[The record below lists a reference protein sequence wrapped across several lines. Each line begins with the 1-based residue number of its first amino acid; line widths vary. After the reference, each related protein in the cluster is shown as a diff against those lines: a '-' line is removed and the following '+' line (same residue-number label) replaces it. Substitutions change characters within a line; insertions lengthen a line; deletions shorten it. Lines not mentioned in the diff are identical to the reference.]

1 MVRWTHNKPRQ
12 KFPSLPSTTAHS
24 VIESR
29 VGSSHSELLLQLSSL
44 RLTSDL
50 CNFVHIVSERLGTLR
65 HVSWRRARGP
75 RRAPRRHG
83 QCAMGREP
91 RSQHQIRRQTR
102 RAVSCMASAACRRV
116 PSRATSEAN
125 SLLNPQD
132 YKVPV
137 ATALSKKES
146 HIVECYLLVREQV
159 HASPL
164 YTHTQT
170 SRAEATRAYGQDQIN
185 QRYGVQ
191 NKATIDPFVAV
202 PLYSNRF
209 EKPERTLPD
218 LLARPFST

>member
-1 MVRWTHNKPRQ
+1 
-12 KFPSLPSTTAHS
+12 
-24 VIESR
+24 
-29 VGSSHSELLLQLSSL
+29 
-44 RLTSDL
+44 
-50 CNFVHIVSERLGTLR
+50 
-65 HVSWRRARGP
+65 
-75 RRAPRRHG
+75 
-83 QCAMGREP
+83 
-91 RSQHQIRRQTR
+91 
-102 RAVSCMASAACRRV
+102 MASAACRRV

-125 SLLNPQD
+125 SLVNPQD